1 MLQKGKIFVSAIVV
15 ALLLG
20 SIPAL
25 ASGRGER
32 RCEERI
38 HNAEVRLRNA
48 ERKHGE
54 HSRQAEKR
62 RRELEE
68 IRAHCRY

>member
-1 MLQKGKIFVSAIVV
+1 MLQKSKARIA
-15 ALLLG
+15 ALVMVLFLAG
-20 SIPAL
+20 AFPVRAL
-25 ASGRGER
+25 AD
-32 RCEERI
+32 RCEDRI
-38 HNAEVRLRNA
+38 RRAEEKLHQA

-68 IRAHCRY
+68 VRAHCRR